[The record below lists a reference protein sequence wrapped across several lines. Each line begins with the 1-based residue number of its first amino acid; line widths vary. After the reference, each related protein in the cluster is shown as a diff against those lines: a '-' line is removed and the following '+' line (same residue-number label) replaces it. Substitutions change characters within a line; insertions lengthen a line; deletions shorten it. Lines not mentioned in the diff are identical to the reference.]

1 MAASLIL
8 VAAPLIL
15 ASAPPPEPPSDT
27 VRDQHRYYTLTVS
40 QNNENKSFDQNF
52 IDMESAEVKS
62 GKNKNVIS
70 ALSCCYIVYAPQPK
84 PSHCFHFHSQL
95 MLSSWFLPVV
105 KTDKKI
111 KTSAGYNIEYFKAVL
126 FMYISKP
133 IFPI

>member
-1 MAASLIL
+1 MIL

-111 KTSAGYNIEYFKAVL
+111 KTSAGYNIEYFKAV
-126 FMYISKP
+126 
-133 IFPI
+133 